1 MRRRADSSGAC
12 GIFDAIGITLIN
24 GYGITNARRLSLQT
38 ATFVMTTIQSAF
50 HFRALKSELITRTK
64 TARGEITVSGD
75 VVMMGY
81 YKNPEATAEVL
92 RDGAFYTGDYGR
104 IGEDG
109 RLTITGRKKN
119 LIVLK
124 NGKNVYPE
132 EIEGY
137 LNSYHIFAK
146 LSFTRLK
153 TRMVTKRVFAPK
165 CSLMSN

>member
-1 MRRRADSSGAC
+1 MRNFRCNRHNAHQRLWYNECSPLVSANRDFCNDYHTVGVPLPC
-12 GIFDAIGITLIN
+12 VKIGIDNPNEN
-24 GYGITNARRLSLQT
+24 G
-38 ATFVMTTIQSAF
+38 
-50 HFRALKSELITRTK
+50 E
-64 TARGEITVSGD
+64 GEITVSGD

>member
-1 MRRRADSSGAC
+1 
-12 GIFDAIGITLIN
+12 
-24 GYGITNARRLSLQT
+24 
-38 ATFVMTTIQSAF
+38 
-50 HFRALKSELITRTK
+50 
-64 TARGEITVSGD
+64 
-75 VVMMGY
+75 MMGY

-153 TRMVTKRVFAPK
+153 TRMVTKRVFTPK